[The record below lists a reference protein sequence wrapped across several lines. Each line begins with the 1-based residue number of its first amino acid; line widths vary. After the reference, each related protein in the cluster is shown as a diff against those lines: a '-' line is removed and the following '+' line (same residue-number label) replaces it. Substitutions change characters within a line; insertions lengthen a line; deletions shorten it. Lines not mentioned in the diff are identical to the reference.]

1 MNFLGKLEHYFS
13 SGTPEKQNKKRVGG
27 LLIGITALLLAI
39 AIVALAI
46 VSVVMLIEGIVGNI
60 KDENDVK
67 NSEEAVKL
75 EVTDLG
81 TVDLAAAANTFS
93 FDDTAVLADGTGVK
107 KLTTTHEGYTCASN
121 HGLQTE
127 AADAFN
133 LMMTDFYNA
142 KKEKV
147 NVVAAYSI
155 DEDNS
160 ENFKNALA
168 VKLNFKNAD
177 DVSTS
182 IYNANGAKDWK
193 YDWIYDNAAKYGF
206 VPITMQEENGNVF
219 RYVGL
224 ASAKYIASKQ
234 GKVDLE
240 KNEDYTIADFLNEVR
255 AGEITVRSVDVSLE
269 EDAKRTTHY
278 IYFVSA
284 TPATADDVK
293 LPIAGK
299 YTYTVSKISDG
310 YVVEYHK

>member
-1 MNFLGKLEHYFS
+1 M
-13 SGTPEKQNKKRVGG
+13 KK
-27 LLIGITALLLAI
+27 IISALVLLA
-39 AIVALAI
+39 LAT
-46 VSVVMLIEGIVGNI
+46 SVVVGMTSCDSSDNNAAENNENGEKIER
-60 KDENDVK
+60 
-67 NSEEAVKL
+67 L